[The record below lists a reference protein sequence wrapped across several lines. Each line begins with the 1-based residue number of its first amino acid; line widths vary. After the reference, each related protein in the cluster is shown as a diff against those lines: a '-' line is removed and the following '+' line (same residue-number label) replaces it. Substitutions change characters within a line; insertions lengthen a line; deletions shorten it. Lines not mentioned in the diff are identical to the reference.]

1 MSELRAELRNLV
13 DVLPMRKIK
22 QARSYLRFLLE
33 EDEEDTILLRV
44 TDADLSDEDRSD
56 IVSAQSDASAGR
68 SIPWEDAKKEFGL

>member
-22 QARSYLRFLLE
+22 QARSY
-33 EDEEDTILLRV
+33 DTILLRV
-44 TDADLSDEDRSD
+44 TDTDLSDEDRSD

-68 SIPWEDAKKEFGL
+68 SIPWEDAKKELGL